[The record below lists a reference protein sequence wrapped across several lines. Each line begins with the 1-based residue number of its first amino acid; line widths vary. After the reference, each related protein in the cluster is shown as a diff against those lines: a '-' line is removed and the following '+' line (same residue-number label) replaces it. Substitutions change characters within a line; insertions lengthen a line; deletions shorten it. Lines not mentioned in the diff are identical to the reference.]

1 MCRGCSCGWY
11 QMMKSA
17 AALSLTIWRL
27 MNWKRKRHFAIV
39 FLPTHPLLLFPLVS
53 AMDSPPNEA
62 VCPDV
67 EPEKEKNSG
76 SLAAADT
83 TGNNVPR
90 CEAQLYKLGPE
101 AAVAVADTLR
111 RVAVL
116 VEDFEPAKDLSSMPT
131 AIVVPRVQ
139 QPPPSRWSLF
149 PVWVPWNVLLSFEN
163 GSPLCVWFLIVLVL
177 SKSMTF
183 NMDGH
188 FQACLFANPILLH
201 AFRTVF
207 FKQKYLLLK

>member
-1 MCRGCSCGWY
+1 
-11 QMMKSA
+11 
-17 AALSLTIWRL
+17 
-27 MNWKRKRHFAIV
+27 
-39 FLPTHPLLLFPLVS
+39 
-53 AMDSPPNEA
+53 MDSPPNEA

-149 PVWVPWNVLLSFEN
+149 PV
-163 GSPLCVWFLIVLVL
+163 
-177 SKSMTF
+177 
-183 NMDGH
+183 
-188 FQACLFANPILLH
+188 
-201 AFRTVF
+201 
-207 FKQKYLLLK
+207 